1 MPNPLH
7 RPLPDA
13 APMSQA
19 AEAAASTGAYAEPAS
34 HLRWRHLKDGLARRL
49 VGIGGVAVL
58 GSLLLIFVYLLVE
71 VLPLFAG
78 ARAEPR
84 AAFALPGD
92 HEPTLHVALEEQSEV
107 GLRVSASSEITFFDM
122 AKGGVRE
129 QLRLPVGERAII
141 GTTPVGG
148 DELAAGLSDG
158 SVLLFKHSYA
168 VSYPGDK
175 RVIDPSIE
183 YPHGETPLPFMTEAP
198 RNLVARKDDDRILF
212 AATDGR
218 QRIQLRSIEVTT
230 SLLGETT
237 IAPGAVQVLEPRV
250 KPDQLLINPLMEWLY
265 VIDRSQGRL
274 AMYRLRGDR
283 PPELVG
289 IEGTASVITQAR
301 FLAGGISIITADAG
315 GVLTQWFPARR
326 AETTPEGDAIW
337 YLARVRTLEAPA
349 GEVTALAAEHR
360 RRGFAVGTASG
371 KVALYHATA
380 ARRLLEFQAL
390 EVPIAKLA
398 FDPRANTLVALGND
412 GSLKA
417 FELHNEYPEVSWSS
431 LWSPVWYESYDE
443 PKHLWQSSAATNDFE
458 PKFSLSPLTL
468 GTIKGA
474 FYAMIFAVPLA
485 VLGAIFTANFM
496 APRMRQVVKPT
507 VEVMQALPTVVLGF
521 LAGLWL
527 APFVEANLP
536 GVFLTLI
543 LLPVSIP
550 VAGYAWVRLPGAIR
564 QRVPTGWE
572 AVLLGPVVLGVVW
585 LCFAL
590 AKPVEVLAFGGNM
603 QAWMDQVLGIGYDQ
617 RNCLVVGIAMGVAV
631 IPGIFSI
638 AEDAIF
644 SVPKQLTLG
653 SLALGATPWQT
664 LVGVVLPTASP
675 GIFSAVMIGLGRA
688 VGETM
693 IVLMA
698 TGNTAVMDF
707 SMFSGMR
714 TLSANVAVEMPES
727 EVGST
732 HFRLLFLAGLV
743 LFVFTFAINTVAE
756 VVRQRLR
763 EKYGNL

>member
-1 MPNPLH
+1 
-7 RPLPDA
+7 
-13 APMSQA
+13 MSQ
-19 AEAAASTGAYAEPAS
+19 AEAAAPVGAYAEPAA
-34 HLRWRHLKDGLARRL
+34 HLRWRHLKDAAARHV

-71 VLPLFAG
+71 VLPLFAP
-78 ARAEPR
+78 ARAELR
-84 AAFALPGD
+84 SQFRVPGATGA
-92 HEPTLHVALEEQSEV
+92 TLYLATEEQSEV
-107 GLRVSASSEITFFDM
+107 GLRVAEDGAATFFEL
-122 AKGGVRE
+122 ATGAVRE
-129 QLRLPVGERAII
+129 KTRLPI
-141 GTTPVGG
+141 GNRRIAGVTSVAQDK

-158 SVLLFKHSYA
+158 SVLLFKHTYA
-168 VSYPGDK
+168 VTYPGDK
-175 RVIDPSIE
+175 RVIDPAIE
-183 YPHGETPLPFMTEAP
+183 FPQGEAPQPFMTEAP
-198 RNLVARKDDDRILF
+198 RALVVRKEGDRTLF
-212 AATDGR
+212 AGVDAR
-218 QRIQLRSIEVTT
+218 QRVHLRSSEAT
-230 SLLGETT
+230 SNLLGETT
-237 IAPGAVQVLEPRV
+237 VTQGDEIVFEPQI
-250 KPDQLLINPLMEWLY
+250 KPDLLLVNPLMEWLY
-265 VIDRSQGRL
+265 VVDTGQGRIAL
-274 AMYRLRGDR
+274 YRLRDGQA
-283 PPELVG
+283 PELASTDAVG
-289 IEGTASVITQAR
+289 AAVVQAR
-301 FLAGGISIITADAG
+301 FLSGGISVLTADAA
-315 GVLTQWFPARR
+315 GVITQWFPARR
-326 AETTPEGDAIW
+326 AETTPDGDAIW
-337 YLARVRTLEAPA
+337 YLARVRQLQAPA
-349 GEVTALAAEHR
+349 GEVTALGAEHR
-360 RRGFAVGTASG
+360 RRGFAVGTSTG
-371 KVALYHATA
+371 RIGLYHATA
-380 ARRLLEFQAL
+380 QRELLEFQAFDGP
-390 EVPIAKLA
+390 VAHLA
-398 FDPRANTLVALGND
+398 FDSRANTLLALGAD
-412 GSLKA
+412 GTLKSFA
-417 FELHNEYPEVSWSS
+417 LHNEYPEVSWSS
-431 LWSPVWYESYDE
+431 LWSKVWYESYDE
-443 PKHLWQSSAATNDFE
+443 PRYLWQSSAATSDFE

-474 FYAMIFAVPLA
+474 FYAMIFAIPLA

-496 APRMRQVVKPT
+496 AAPMRQVVKPT

-543 LLPVSIP
+543 LLPLSIP
-550 VAGYAWVRLPGAIR
+550 VAGYAWVRMPARIR
-564 QRVPTGWE
+564 RLVPDGWE
-572 AVLLGPVVLGVVW
+572 MVLLIPVVLGVVG

-590 AKPVEVLAFGGNM
+590 AKPIEALAFGGNM
-603 QAWMDQVLGIGYDQ
+603 QAWMDQELGIGYDQ

-644 SVPKQLTLG
+644 SVPRQLTLG

-707 SMFSGMR
+707 SLFSGMR

-743 LFVFTFAINTVAE
+743 LFVFTFAINTMAE